1 MKKSSSM
8 PSLSVMKV
16 GLCAMDKKVDGKP
29 MKELMS
35 RLSKLGPPQVQF
47 VKFGDDMLL
56 NAPVRV

>member
-1 MKKSSSM
+1 M